1 VFKTK
6 HKEIMKTLNIAR
18 PMHALTEKLFI
29 LCLSMALTLLVSCN
43 NDEAAPD
50 FSAEDTESA
59 GTDAVEDTYFEDADD
74 MMTDALEEDDAALS
88 GGKVST
94 DERFACASRERLGTK
109 EAGSLRVDF
118 GEGCTDPRGNIR
130 KGVIM
135 VEHTGRWNT
144 PGSILNI
151 SYENY
156 SINGLT
162 MEGNRR
168 VTVLSVVDSTTT
180 YDVVLTGGKITWPDG
195 RVATREVNH
204 RRERERHLNHLLD
217 RLIIY
222 GTAQGTFRNG
232 RGYSIEILERLIY
245 THACLAEGVIIPV
258 SGVKFI
264 KHGDR
269 ELTVDYGDG
278 TCDNIVT
285 LTNKNGR
292 TVRCEVG
299 K

>member
-1 VFKTK
+1 
-6 HKEIMKTLNIAR
+6 
-18 PMHALTEKLFI
+18 MHALAGKGI
-29 LCLSMALTLLVSCN
+29 LLGLSMALTLLVSCN
-43 NDEAAPD
+43 NDEATPD

-59 GTDAVEDTYFEDADD
+59 SADAVEDTYFEDADD
-74 MMTDALEEDDAALS
+74 MMTDALEEDDAAFA

-94 DERFACASRERLGTK
+94 DERFSCATREREGTK
-109 EAGSLRVDF
+109 ESGSLRIDF
-118 GEGCTDPRGNIR
+118 GAGCTDLRGNTR
-130 KGVIM
+130 KGVIV
-135 VEHTGRWNT
+135 VEHTGRWNE
-144 PGSILNI
+144 PGSVLNL

-156 SINGLT
+156 SINGIGL
-162 MEGNRR
+162 EGNRK

-204 RRERERHLNHLLD
+204 KRERERHFNNLLN

-245 THACLAEGVIIPV
+245 SHACLAQGVIIPV
-258 SGVKFI
+258 SGIKFI

-292 TVRCEVG
+292 TVRYEVG

>member
-1 VFKTK
+1 
-6 HKEIMKTLNIAR
+6 MKTLNMNRI
-18 PMHALTEKLFI
+18 MHALAGKTI
-29 LCLSMALTLLVSCN
+29 LLGLSMALTLLVSCN
-43 NDEAAPD
+43 NDEATPD

-59 GTDAVEDTYFEDADD
+59 GSDAVEDTYFEDADD
-74 MMTDALEEDDAALS
+74 MMTDALEEDDAANA

-94 DERFACASRERLGTK
+94 DERFSCASRERAGTK
-109 EAGSLRVDF
+109 ESGSLRIDF
-118 GEGCTDPRGNIR
+118 GSGCTDPRGNTR
-130 KGVIM
+130 KGVIV
-135 VEHTGRWNT
+135 VEHAGRWNE
-144 PGSILNI
+144 PGSVLNI

-156 SINGLT
+156 SVNGIGIG
-162 MEGNRR
+162 GNRK

-204 RRERERHLNHLLD
+204 KRERERHLNNLLN

-245 THACLAEGVIIPV
+245 SHACLAQGVAIPV

-292 TVRCEVG
+292 TVRYEV

>member
-1 VFKTK
+1 
-6 HKEIMKTLNIAR
+6 MKTLSNTRI
-18 PMHALTEKLFI
+18 MHALTGKIFI
-29 LCLSMALTLLVSCN
+29 FCLSMALTLLVSCN

-59 GTDAVEDTYFEDADD
+59 STDALEDTYFEDSDD
-74 MMTDALEEDDAALS
+74 LMTEALAEEEGFS
-88 GGKVST
+88 GGKISAAT
-94 DERFACASRERLGTK
+94 KDERLTCATRERVGSK

-118 GEGCTDPRGNIR
+118 GNGCTDPRGNVR
-130 KGVIM
+130 RGALV
-135 VEHTGRWNT
+135 VEHTGRWNV

-151 SYENY
+151 SYDNY
-156 SINGLT
+156 SVNGVT
-162 MEGNRR
+162 MEGNRK
-168 VTVLSVVDSTTT
+168 VTVLSVEDSTFT

-195 RVATREVNH
+195 KVATRDVKH
-204 RRERERHLNHLLD
+204 RREHERHLNHLLD

-245 THACLAEGVIIPV
+245 RRACLAEGVIIPT
-258 SGVKFI
+258 SGVKLI

-292 TVRCEVG
+292 TVRYEVG

>member
-1 VFKTK
+1 
-6 HKEIMKTLNIAR
+6 MKTLNMNR
-18 PMHALTEKLFI
+18 TMHALVGKTII
-29 LCLSMALTLLVSCN
+29 LGLSMALTLLVSCN
-43 NDEAAPD
+43 NDEATPD

-59 GTDAVEDTYFEDADD
+59 GTDAVEDTYYEDADD

-88 GGKVST
+88 GGKIAT

-109 EAGSLRVDF
+109 EAGSLRIDF
-118 GEGCTDPRGNIR
+118 GTGCTDPRGNTR
-130 KGVIM
+130 TGVIV
-135 VEHTGRWNT
+135 VEHTGRWNE

-151 SYENY
+151 SFENY

-162 MEGNRR
+162 IEGNRK

-195 RVATREVNH
+195 RMATREVNH
-204 RRERERHLNHLLD
+204 RRERERHSNQLLD

-245 THACLAEGVIIPV
+245 SRACSAVGVIIPV

-292 TVRCEVG
+292 TFRYEVG

>member
-1 VFKTK
+1 
-6 HKEIMKTLNIAR
+6 MLNMNR
-18 PMHALTEKLFI
+18 TMHALAGRTI
-29 LCLSMALTLLVSCN
+29 LLGLSMALTLLVSCN
-43 NDEAAPD
+43 NDEATPD

-59 GTDAVEDTYFEDADD
+59 GSDAVEDTYFEDADD
-74 MMTDALEEDDAALS
+74 MMTDALEEDDAANA

-94 DERFACASRERLGTK
+94 DERFSCASRERAGTK
-109 EAGSLRVDF
+109 ESGSLRIDF
-118 GEGCTDPRGNIR
+118 GSGCTDPRGNTR
-130 KGVIM
+130 KGVIV
-135 VEHTGRWNT
+135 VEHAGRWNE
-144 PGSILNI
+144 PGSVLNI

-156 SINGLT
+156 SVNGIGI
-162 MEGNRR
+162 EGNRK

-204 RRERERHLNHLLD
+204 KRERERHLNNLLN

-245 THACLAEGVIIPV
+245 SHACLAQGVAIPV

-292 TVRCEVG
+292 TVRYEV

>member
-1 VFKTK
+1 
-6 HKEIMKTLNIAR
+6 MKTLNMNR
-18 PMHALTEKLFI
+18 TMHALAGKTI
-29 LCLSMALTLLVSCN
+29 LLGLSMALTLLVSCN
-43 NDEAAPD
+43 NDEATPD

-59 GTDAVEDTYFEDADD
+59 GSDAVEDTYFEDADD
-74 MMTDALEEDDAALS
+74 MMTDALEEDDAANA

-94 DERFACASRERLGTK
+94 DERFSCASRERAGTK
-109 EAGSLRVDF
+109 ESGSLRIDF
-118 GEGCTDPRGNIR
+118 GSGCTDPRGNTR
-130 KGVIM
+130 KGVIV
-135 VEHTGRWNT
+135 VEHAGRWNE
-144 PGSILNI
+144 PGSVLNI

-156 SINGLT
+156 SVNGIGIG
-162 MEGNRR
+162 GNRK

-204 RRERERHLNHLLD
+204 KRERERHLNNLLN

-245 THACLAEGVIIPV
+245 SHACLAQGVAIPV

-292 TVRCEVG
+292 TVRYEV

>member
-1 VFKTK
+1 
-6 HKEIMKTLNIAR
+6 MKTLNMNR
-18 PMHALTEKLFI
+18 TMHALAGRTI
-29 LCLSMALTLLVSCN
+29 LLGLSMALTLLVSCN
-43 NDEAAPD
+43 NDEATPD

-59 GTDAVEDTYFEDADD
+59 GSDAVEDTYFEDADD
-74 MMTDALEEDDAALS
+74 MMTDALEEDDAANA

-94 DERFACASRERLGTK
+94 DERFSCASRERAGTK
-109 EAGSLRVDF
+109 ESGSLRIDF
-118 GEGCTDPRGNIR
+118 GSGCTDPRGNTR
-130 KGVIM
+130 KGVIV
-135 VEHTGRWNT
+135 VEHAGRWNE
-144 PGSILNI
+144 PGSVLNI

-156 SINGLT
+156 SVNGIRI
-162 MEGNRR
+162 EGNRK
-168 VTVLSVVDSTTT
+168 VTVLSFVDSTTT

-204 RRERERHLNHLLD
+204 KRERERHLNNLLN

-245 THACLAEGVIIPV
+245 SHACLAQGVAIPV
-258 SGVKFI
+258 SGIKFI

-292 TVRCEVG
+292 TVRYEV

>member
-1 VFKTK
+1 
-6 HKEIMKTLNIAR
+6 MLNMNR
-18 PMHALTEKLFI
+18 TMHALAGKTI
-29 LCLSMALTLLVSCN
+29 LLGLSMALTLLVSCN
-43 NDEAAPD
+43 NDEATPD

-59 GTDAVEDTYFEDADD
+59 GSDAVEDTYFEDADD
-74 MMTDALEEDDAALS
+74 MMTDALEEDDAANA

-94 DERFACASRERLGTK
+94 DERFSCASRERAGTK
-109 EAGSLRVDF
+109 ESGSLRIDF
-118 GEGCTDPRGNIR
+118 GSGCTDPRGNTR
-130 KGVIM
+130 KGVIV
-135 VEHTGRWNT
+135 VEHAGRWNE
-144 PGSILNI
+144 PGSVLNI

-156 SINGLT
+156 SVNGIGI
-162 MEGNRR
+162 EGNRK

-204 RRERERHLNHLLD
+204 KRERERHLNNLLN

-245 THACLAEGVIIPV
+245 SHACLAQGVAIPV
-258 SGVKFI
+258 SGIKFI

-292 TVRCEVG
+292 TVRYEV

>member
-1 VFKTK
+1 
-6 HKEIMKTLNIAR
+6 MKTLNMNR
-18 PMHALTEKLFI
+18 TMHALTGKTI
-29 LCLSMALTLLVSCN
+29 LLGLSMALTLLVSCN
-43 NDEAAPD
+43 NDEATPD

-59 GTDAVEDTYFEDADD
+59 GSDAVEDTYFEDADD
-74 MMTDALEEDDAALS
+74 MMTDALEEDDAANA

-94 DERFACASRERLGTK
+94 DERFSCASRERAGTK
-109 EAGSLRVDF
+109 ESGSLRIDF
-118 GEGCTDPRGNIR
+118 GSGCTDPRGNTR
-130 KGVIM
+130 KGVIV
-135 VEHTGRWNT
+135 VEHAGRWNE
-144 PGSILNI
+144 PGSVLNI

-156 SINGLT
+156 SVNGIGI
-162 MEGNRR
+162 EGNRK

-204 RRERERHLNHLLD
+204 KRERERHLNNLLN

-245 THACLAEGVIIPV
+245 SHACLAQGVAIPV

-292 TVRCEVG
+292 TVRYEV

>member
-1 VFKTK
+1 
-6 HKEIMKTLNIAR
+6 MKTVNINHTL
-18 PMHALTEKLFI
+18 HALTNKAI
-29 LCLSMALTLLVSCN
+29 VVCLSMALTLMVSCK
-43 NDEAAPD
+43 NDEATPD

-59 GTDAVEDTYFEDADD
+59 SSDALEDTYFDD
-74 MMTDALEEDDAALS
+74 TDDLMTGALEEEDAAQS
-88 GGKVST
+88 GGKIST
-94 DERFACASRERLGTK
+94 DERLVCATRERTGTK

-118 GEGCTDPRGNIR
+118 GDGCTDPRGNVR
-130 KGVIM
+130 KGAIV
-135 VEHTGRWNT
+135 VEHAGRWNEA
-144 PGSILNI
+144 GSILNI

-156 SINGLT
+156 SINGAS
-162 MEGNRR
+162 MEGNRK
-168 VTVLSVVDSTTT
+168 VTVISVIDSTTT

-195 RVATREVNH
+195 RVATREVNR
-204 RRERERHLNHLLD
+204 RREHERHLNHLLD

-245 THACLAEGVIIPV
+245 KRACIAEGVIIPV
-258 SGVKFI
+258 SGVKLI

-278 TCDNIVT
+278 TCDNVVT
-285 LTNKNGR
+285 LTNKDGR
-292 TVRCEVG
+292 TVRYEVG